1 MKHTPTTKGFA
12 AVAKIIRDD
21 PPGLPDELVWL
32 LPLGVL
38 KPNGLWIEP
47 DDRGRRASQPV
58 LRFRVIESLYST
70 RSGFYL
76 LHTCRGPDYDLTIL
90 SEEEAMAWA
99 DKRSVGN
106 ICKRQ
111 LSSEK
116 NEVRPGYKVCTQC
129 RKSKPPWKF
138 SCTHQSNNKQDD
150 YCKSCREIIRVNQK
164 LEQSIHDTELQL
176 VATRNK

>member
-12 AVAKIIRDD
+12 EIAAIIQKE
-21 PPGLPDELVWL
+21 PPKLPDSLAWL
-32 LPLGVL
+32 LSLGVL

-47 DDRGRRASQPV
+47 DIRGRKASQPV

-111 LSSEK
+111 LPDKK
-116 NEVRPGYKVCTQC
+116 NEVRPGYKVCIEC
-129 RKSKPPWKF
+129 GGVKPPWKF
-138 SCTHQSNNKQDD
+138 SCTHQSSNKQDD
-150 YCKSCREIIRVNQK
+150 CCKSCRENIRVNQK
-164 LEQSIHDTELQL
+164 FEHSFHGAELQL
-176 VATRNK
+176 VAAGNK